1 MATLL
6 AAFSSQALAKDG
18 FVGLDWN
25 FNPAT
30 SMTIDNPWWP
40 LPENAIFVYVAETEW
55 NDDWVC
61 CRLGSIGC
69 ECLGRSKGRLIRD

>member
-40 LPENAIFVYVAETEW
+40 RPENAIFVYVAETE
-55 NDDWVC
+55 D
-61 CRLGSIGC
+61 GSR
-69 ECLGRSKGRLIRD
+69 ESHNRVPLRVEVV

>member
-40 LPENAIFVYVAETEW
+40 LPENAIFVYVAETE
-55 NDDWVC
+55 D
-61 CRLGSIGC
+61 GSR
-69 ECLGRSKGRLIRD
+69 ESHNRVSLRVDSRNVQLR